1 VFSRF
6 FIARP
11 IFAAVLSIFIVI
23 AGLAAMRV
31 LPIAQYPEI
40 SPPVVTVTANYPGAS
55 AQVLESTVAAPL
67 ENAINGVEGMIY
79 MGSNS
84 GSNGLLQIQVTFDIG
99 TDPDTAAVNVNN
111 RVKQADPK
119 LPLEVRRQGVTVEK
133 GSSSFLQVIAF
144 YSPVGRYDDLF
155 TSNYVTLNVL
165 DALKRVPGTT
175 NVQIFGAKDYAMR
188 IWLKPERLAQLGLAT
203 SDVIR
208 AVNEQ
213 NAQFAAGKIGQ
224 SPIGSDQELVYT
236 ITTKGRLADPR
247 EFENIIVRAQPGGS
261 TVRLRDVA
269 RVELGSKDYEFLGRV
284 NGKPATLVGI
294 FLLPGANALD
304 VAARVNK
311 TVDELATRFP
321 AGLSHQVVYDTTRF
335 VQVSI
340 REVVKTLA
348 EAMVLVFLVVYLFL
362 QSWRATLIPALAVP
376 VSLIGAFAGL
386 LALGYT
392 INTLTLFGMVLAIG
406 IVVDDAIVV
415 LENVERIM
423 HEEGLSPREA
433 AIKAMQEVTGP
444 VIAIVLVLCA
454 VFIPIAFLGGLTGEL
469 YRQFAVTI
477 AIAVVISGIV
487 ALTLTPALCV
497 LILKPGVRKTRR
509 GFFRAFNS
517 WFERVTER
525 YARGVAWLIRRAA
538 VGVLLFAVMVAAAT
552 WLWRITPGSL
562 VPDED
567 QGFYIAAVLLPDG
580 ATLARTDKIV
590 QEVTEVILSNPANE
604 NAVAFTGFDFLGGGF
619 RNNAATIF
627 VTQKHWDERDVT
639 VPQLVGELFMKTG
652 HIKEALVLAFNP
664 PPIFGLGTAGGFELY
679 VQNRGEGGPQRLAE
693 VTQQFLAKVQQDPTF
708 GQVNTL
714 WRANVP
720 QLFVDVDREKTKA
733 AGVGVD
739 EVFNTIAATLGTYY
753 VNDFNKYGRTWQVL
767 MSAEPQYRKAP
778 DDVGAMYVRSEQ
790 GKMVPLSSVSEVRY
804 SSGPDTLDRFNNLPA
819 VKIFGSGAPGI
830 STGTAIARIEEIA
843 RETLPADF
851 SFDWGGASYQEKR
864 SGGTSLVALAL
875 GVLMVFLILA
885 AQYEKWS
892 LPLSV
897 LMALPFGTFGA
908 LAAVWLR
915 GLANDVYFQIGLV
928 TLLGLA
934 AKNAILIVEFASMK
948 HHQGMTVAAAAV
960 EAARLRFRPILMT
973 SLAFIFGVLPLAIST
988 GAGAGA
994 RHSVGTGVMGGM
1006 LAATFLAVFFVPLF
1020 FKLITGRRFTE
1031 PRSTDA
1037 ILDEVHRA
1045 REHRAHPEVHIPH
1058 HAVPMKPESES

>member
-1 VFSRF
+1 
-6 FIARP
+6 
-11 IFAAVLSIFIVI
+11 
-23 AGLAAMRV
+23 M
-31 LPIAQYPEI
+31 
-40 SPPVVTVTANYPGAS
+40 
-55 AQVLESTVAAPL
+55 
-67 ENAINGVEGMIY
+67 
-79 MGSNS
+79 
-84 GSNGLLQIQVTFDIG
+84 
-99 TDPDTAAVNVNN
+99 
-111 RVKQADPK
+111 
-119 LPLEVRRQGVTVEK
+119 
-133 GSSSFLQVIAF
+133 
-144 YSPVGRYDDLF
+144 
-155 TSNYVTLNVL
+155 
-165 DALKRVPGTT
+165 
-175 NVQIFGAKDYAMR
+175 
-188 IWLKPERLAQLGLAT
+188 
-203 SDVIR
+203 
-208 AVNEQ
+208 
-213 NAQFAAGKIGQ
+213 
-224 SPIGSDQELVYT
+224 
-236 ITTKGRLADPR
+236 
-247 EFENIIVRAQPGGS
+247 
-261 TVRLRDVA
+261 
-269 RVELGSKDYEFLGRV
+269 
-284 NGKPATLVGI
+284 
-294 FLLPGANALD
+294 
-304 VAARVNK
+304 
-311 TVDELATRFP
+311 
-321 AGLSHQVVYDTTRF
+321 
-335 VQVSI
+335 
-340 REVVKTLA
+340 
-348 EAMVLVFLVVYLFL
+348 
-362 QSWRATLIPALAVP
+362 LAVP
-376 VSLIGAFAGL
+376 VSLIGTFAGL
-386 LALGYT
+386 LALGYS

-423 HEEGLSPREA
+423 REDGLEPRDA
-433 AIKAMQEVTGP
+433 AIKAMKEVTSP
-444 VIAIVLVLCA
+444 IIAIVLVLCA

-469 YRQFAVTI
+469 YRQFSVTI

-497 LILKPGVRKTRR
+497 LSLKPGVRRTRR
-509 GFFRAFNS
+509 GFFRVFNS

-525 YARGVAWLIRRAA
+525 YAHGVAWLIRRAA
-538 VGVLLFAVMVAAAT
+538 VGLLLFTAMVGAAT

-590 QEVTEVILSNPANE
+590 REVSEIILSNPANQ

-627 VTQKHWDERDVT
+627 VTQKHWDERNVT

-679 VQNRGEGGPQRLAE
+679 IQNRGDGGPKRLAE

-778 DDVGAMYVRSEQ
+778 DDVGAMYVRSDQ

-804 SSGPDTLDRFNNLPA
+804 TSGPDTLDRFNNLPA
-819 VKIFGSGAPGI
+819 VKIFGGGAPGV

-843 RETLPADF
+843 RETLPSDF

-864 SGGTSLVALAL
+864 SGGTSLIALAL

-915 GLANDVYFQIGLV
+915 GLTNDVYFQIGLV

-1020 FKLITGRRFTE
+1020 FKLITGRRLTE
-1031 PRSTDA
+1031 PRSTA
-1037 ILDEVHRA
+1037 EILDEVHRS
-1045 REHRAHPEVHIPH
+1045 REQRAHPEVHVPH
-1058 HAVPMKPESES
+1058 HAMPMKPESES

>member
-1 VFSRF
+1 MFSRF

-40 SPPVVTVTANYPGAS
+40 SPPVVTVTAMYPGAS

-99 TDPDTAAVNVNN
+99 TNPDTAAVNVNN

-144 YSPVGRYDDLF
+144 YSPDGRYDDLF

-208 AVNEQ
+208 AINEQ

-224 SPIGSDQELVYT
+224 SPIGKDQELVYT

-269 RVELGSKDYEFLGRV
+269 RVELGSKDYEFVGRV
-284 NGKPATLVGI
+284 NGKPSTLVGI

-321 AGLSHQVVYDTTRF
+321 AGLAQQVVYDTTRF

-509 GFFRAFNS
+509 GFFRAFNG
-517 WFERVTER
+517 WFERITER

-538 VGVLLFAVMVAAAT
+538 VGVLLFAVMVGAAT

-580 ATLARTDKIV
+580 ATLARTDRIV
-590 QEVTEVILSNPANE
+590 QEVTQVILSNPANQ

-627 VTQKHWDERDVT
+627 VTQKHWDERNVT

-679 VQNRGEGGPQRLAE
+679 IQNRGDGGPQRLAE
-693 VTQQFLAKVQQDPTF
+693 VTQQFLGKVQRDPTF

-819 VKIFGSGAPGI
+819 VKIFGGGAPGI
-830 STGTAIARIEEIA
+830 STGTAIARVEEIA

-915 GLANDVYFQIGLV
+915 GLTNDVYFQIGLV

-1006 LAATFLAVFFVPLF
+1006 LAATFLAIFFVPLF

-1031 PRSTDA
+1031 PRSTEE

-1045 REHRAHPEVHIPH
+1045 REHRAHPQVHVPH